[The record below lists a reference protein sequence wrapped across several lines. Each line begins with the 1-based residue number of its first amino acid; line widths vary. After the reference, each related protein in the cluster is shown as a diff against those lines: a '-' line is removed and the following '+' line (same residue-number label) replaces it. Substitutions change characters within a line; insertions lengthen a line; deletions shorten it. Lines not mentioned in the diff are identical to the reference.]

1 MRSNLMKREK
11 IEPKETDEEEWKPQ
25 GQSPGGATKNVSR
38 AAQRKHGGLMC
49 TARLRHEN
57 RSRGTA
63 RRRHRSLSLH
73 VFIFPEIHQA
83 SLTSVIRGRPL
94 RYTSTPHVA
103 TDMHPHAHT
112 HTPARQTDTMRQRTC
127 SLALSGSLA
136 STLAHLVR
144 KSWNDLFISSQL
156 KLQEQEHFNGN
167 INIKWS

>member
-112 HTPARQTDTMRQRTC
+112 HTHLHARQTRWGNALALSL
-127 SLALSGSLA
+127 SLALSLA
-136 STLAHLVR
+136 RSHIWWGRAGMIYLLAP
-144 KSWNDLFISSQL
+144 N
-156 KLQEQEHFNGN
+156 
-167 INIKWS
+167 